1 MTGVQDTDHAHGHEA
16 DPTLGKYGTADPS
29 TTVSATLLYR
39 KPVAL
44 DTSQAALLDMTVTG
58 SGFAGKTFGFSIEPV
73 GSAPAPTSSTGSA
86 TFSAAGTQTV
96 SFGSITFDKAGTYQY
111 TVQETTPSGD
121 GWTCDTSAKTV
132 TVTVTEDSTGKLSAT
147 VSQAATISNAYVEPP
162 DVAIVYSAT
171 AGGTVTPASESVAP
185 VTGVAKGA
193 TATANPGY
201 HFVNWTDASGN
212 VVSEAATFVPAKVS
226 DAYVAAAYTANF
238 AGNAYT
244 VAFDANGGTGS
255 MQGQAMTYGTPAAL
269 SANAYSRDGY
279 AFAGWNTKADGSG
292 TAYVDAATVSNLA
305 TEAGTTVTL
314 YAQWRAAQV
323 QARTFVIDGV
333 EVTATLTDSSE
344 SIDNLV
350 VAKRVS
356 ASDAVTG
363 ALGGRT
369 LQGDWDVYFTDGRTS
384 GFGTLELTFPATGER
399 VQVLEVHSGKLTE
412 GDVQEVSGGTV
423 TASVTTLSEFAVVSA
438 PAEVATSTTTT
449 STPATGDG
457 SGTAL
462 PALLLAA
469 AGAALAALGDRGKRR
484 TGSRG

>member
-1 MTGVQDTDHAHGHEA
+1 
-16 DPTLGKYGTADPS
+16 
-29 TTVSATLLYR
+29 
-39 KPVAL
+39 
-44 DTSQAALLDMTVTG
+44 
-58 SGFAGKTFGFSIEPV
+58 
-73 GSAPAPTSSTGSA
+73 
-86 TFSAAGTQTV
+86 
-96 SFGSITFDKAGTYQY
+96 
-111 TVQETTPSGD
+111 
-121 GWTCDTSAKTV
+121 
-132 TVTVTEDSTGKLSAT
+132 
-147 VSQAATISNAYVEPP
+147 
-162 DVAIVYSAT
+162 
-171 AGGTVTPASESVAP
+171 VTPASESVAP

-369 LQGDWDVYFTDGRTS
+369 LQGDWDVYFTDGTTE
-384 GFGTLELTFPATGER
+384 GFGTLTLAFPATGGT
-399 VQVLEVHSGKLTE
+399 VQVWEVHSGALTK
-412 GDVQEVSGGTV
+412 GADQAVSGC
-423 TASVTTLSEFAVVSA
+423 TASATVTTLSEFAVTSA
-438 PAEVATSTTTT
+438 ADAGSTSAAATAATSATT
-449 STPATGDG
+449 STSTATPRTGDD
-457 SGTAL
+457 TAL
-462 PALLLAA
+462 SALLLAA
-469 AGAALAALGDRGKRR
+469 AGAALAALAAGWRR
-484 TGSRG
+484 RAGSRR